1 MPGIDVQ
8 RYRTL
13 QVENL
18 LMYAISGKDKKL
30 QIKKNPRIPTLLL
43 HCSPTFSVS
52 KTRAHVPIDVRPN
65 PDINLRAEPE

>member
-18 LMYAISGKDKKL
+18 LMYATSGKDKKP
-30 QIKKNPRIPTLLL
+30 QVKKKNPRIPSLPL
-43 HCSPTFSVS
+43 HFSPTFSVS
-52 KTRAHVPIDVRPN
+52 KTRAHVPINARPN
-65 PDINLRAEPE
+65 PDINLRAE